1 MTDDKLDKL
10 LKEFL
15 VHQDQ
20 STIREYIQTLNTVKT
35 NEKVSSASTDES
47 DSVEQGTVSSTVEE
61 GERRSTL

>member
-35 NEKVSSASTDES
+35 NEKVFRIN
-47 DSVEQGTVSSTVEE
+47 G
-61 GERRSTL
+61 